1 MLKIKIKD
9 DIYYTET
16 SIVDFMD
23 YLRKYS
29 GNTFNTVKYKN
40 ALGISEEIII
50 EELET
55 TPDEIIIERILT

>member
-1 MLKIKIKD
+1 MLKIKD

-29 GNTFNTVKYKN
+29 GHTIKSIIYKN